1 MEPTDLT
8 IEILR
13 GIRDDLGGLR
23 EELHQTRAE
32 LSERIDGLRE
42 ELSSRIVASEIRTA
56 TAITDLSGT
65 VRDMTAVLRAQHD
78 LRPRLERCERDIADL
93 QQKIAP
99 R

>member
-1 MEPTDLT
+1 MESTDLT
-8 IEILR
+8 IEILK
-13 GIRDDLGGLR
+13 GIRDDLSGVR
-23 EELHQTRAE
+23 DELHQTRTE
-32 LSERIDGLRE
+32 LSARIDGLRD

-65 VRDMTAVLRAQHD
+65 VREMTDVLD